1 MSAPRLSVLVV
12 AADSRDAAFVRRVL
26 EDSGDRVV
34 TAGDVPEA
42 LGKLAQAAV
51 DVALVSLSLPRGDG
65 LALVHHLRALYPG
78 LDVVAMSRPD
88 EMEEASS
95 AMALGVL
102 TTIVTPLTGDEIRVA
117 ADRSRERRALIAER
131 ARLSA
136 SLSSSARRGEVCA
149 RAASFVTEIDPIA
162 VAKKVLEVCAGEVD
176 SRARAFY
183 VAEQSQGTLMRLCA
197 EGDSALLPERMTD
210 DSFSAT
216 PVAPVELRGDELHI
230 ALIHQGSAVGRVLM
244 KLHLARPLDDG
255 TAELLSLIAY
265 MASAAFVA
273 SRRTDAIVRG
283 GIRDVETA
291 AYTFAY
297 FGDLASREIERAQ
310 RHHRPF
316 ALLTLH
322 FAGMS
327 GLGELLGSLELSALR
342 KTTTQAV
349 LSAVRESDV
358 VARVDDDEQ
367 YLLLPETGRLG
378 ALACRRR
385 VLERLRRVPLE
396 QSALAAPAKA
406 RLEQVFERISVGVSV
421 FPVDGRDLGELLKL
435 SRKRSERTRHGDWQ
449 KLALSGRSFWE
460 SVEQLLPSADSPTA
474 QNGAGAGASTTLTPQ
489 AITQIALSLIRD
501 AQRERI
507 LGTLYLSGDADMSA
521 QVARQVL
528 ASQDQSLRTWLL
540 GPAHS
545 VRDPAAEIRLPLT
558 DSRLKTTAMILWMTE
573 RGGYCLLAKKDPNGT
588 LSTYHSSDLDLVEG
602 LVNALQSTYHLQPEL
617 R

>member
-12 AADSRDAAFVRRVL
+12 AGDPRDAAFVRRVL

-34 TAGDVPEA
+34 SAADVPEA
-42 LGKLAQAAV
+42 LGKLAQGAV
-51 DVALVSLSLPRGDG
+51 DVALVSLSMPRGDG

-117 ADRSRERRALIAER
+117 VDRSRERRALIVER

-136 SLSSSARRGEVCA
+136 SLSTSARRGEVCA
-149 RAASFVTEIDPIA
+149 RAASFVTEVDPIA
-162 VAKKVLEVCAGEVD
+162 VAKKVLEVCGGEVD

-183 VAEQSQGTLMRLCA
+183 VAEQSQGMLVRLSA
-197 EGDSALLPERMTD
+197 EGDSALLPDRMTD
-210 DSFSAT
+210 DSFAAA
-216 PVAPVELRGDELHI
+216 PVAPVELRDDELHI
-230 ALIHQGSAVGRVLM
+230 ALIHQGTAVGRVVM
-244 KLHLARPLDDG
+244 KLHSARPLDDG
-255 TAELLSLIAY
+255 VDELLSLIAC

-283 GIRDVETA
+283 GIRDIETS

-310 RHHRPF
+310 RHHRSF

-322 FAGMS
+322 FGGMS
-327 GLGELLGSLELSALR
+327 SLTEQLGSHELSALR
-342 KTTTQAV
+342 KTTTLAV

-378 ALACRRR
+378 ALSCRRR

-396 QSALAAPAKA
+396 QTALAPAAKA
-406 RLEQVFERISVGVSV
+406 RLEAVFADISVGVSV

-449 KLALSGRSFWE
+449 KLALSGRTFWE
-460 SVEQLLPSADSPTA
+460 SVEQLLPSADSNTPA
-474 QNGAGAGASTTLTPQ
+474 SGVGATTTLTPE
-489 AITQIALSLIRD
+489 AITRIALSLIRD

-521 QVARQVL
+521 QIARQVL

-573 RGGYCLLAKKDPNGT
+573 RGGYCLLGKKEPNGT
-588 LSTYHSSDLDLVEG
+588 LSVYHSSDLDLVEG

>member
-12 AADSRDAAFVRRVL
+12 AGDSRDGAFVRRVL

-34 TAGDVPEA
+34 SAADVPEA

-78 LDVVAMSRPD
+78 LDVIAMSRPD

-117 ADRSRERRALIAER
+117 VDRSRERRALIAER

-136 SLSSSARRGEVCA
+136 SLSSSVRRSEVCA

-210 DSFSAT
+210 DSFAAA
-216 PVAPVELRGDELHI
+216 PMAPVELRDDELHV

-244 KLHLARPLDDG
+244 KLHVARPLDDG
-255 TAELLSLIAY
+255 TAELLTLIAC

-327 GLGELLGSLELSALR
+327 GLSELLGSLELSVLR

-385 VLERLRRVPLE
+385 ILDRLRRVPLE
-396 QSALAAPAKA
+396 QTSLAAPAKA
-406 RLEQVFERISVGVSV
+406 RLEQVFERISVGVAV

-449 KLALSGRSFWE
+449 KLALSGRTFWE

-474 QNGAGAGASTTLTPQ
+474 QSGVGATTTLAPE

-573 RGGYCLLAKKDPNGT
+573 RGGYCLLAKKEPNGT

>member
-1 MSAPRLSVLVV
+1 MSPPRLSVLVV
-12 AADSRDAAFVRRVL
+12 AGDPRDATFVRRVL
-26 EDSGDRVV
+26 EDSGDRVIS
-34 TAGDVPEA
+34 AADVPEA
-42 LGKLAQAAV
+42 LGKLAQTAV
-51 DVALVSLSLPRGDG
+51 EVALVSLSMPRGDG
-65 LALVHHLRALYPG
+65 LALVHHLRALYPS

-117 ADRSRERRALIAER
+117 VDRSRERRALIVER

-136 SLSSSARRGEVCA
+136 SLSTSARRGEVCA
-149 RAASFVTEIDPIA
+149 RAATFVTEVDPIA

-183 VAEQSQGTLMRLCA
+183 VAEQSQGMLVRLSA

-210 DSFSAT
+210 DSFSAA
-216 PVAPVELRGDELHI
+216 PVAPVELRDDELHI
-230 ALIHQGSAVGRVLM
+230 ALIHQGSAVGRVVM
-244 KLHLARPLDDG
+244 KLHSSRPLDDG
-255 TAELLSLIAY
+255 TGELLSLIAC
-265 MASAAFVA
+265 MASAAFIA

-283 GIRDVETA
+283 GIRDVETS

-322 FAGMS
+322 FSGMS
-327 GLGELLGSLELSALR
+327 LLGEQLGSLELSALR

-349 LSAVRESDV
+349 LAAVRESDV

-385 VLERLRRVPLE
+385 IIERLRRVPLE
-396 QSALAAPAKA
+396 QTSLSASAKA
-406 RLEQVFERISVGVSV
+406 RLEEVFASSSVGVSV

-449 KLALSGRSFWE
+449 KLALSGRTFWE
-460 SVEQLLPSADSPTA
+460 SVEQLLPSAESDTPAGGVGATA
-474 QNGAGAGASTTLTPQ
+474 MLTPD
-489 AITQIALSLIRD
+489 AVTRIALSLIRD

-545 VRDPAAEIRLPLT
+545 VRDPAADIRLPLT

-573 RGGYCLLAKKDPNGT
+573 RGGYCLLGKKGPNGT